1 MKPEPNMEL
10 LMDVQ
15 LPITVSFGRTR
26 LPLRDVLDLEP
37 GALIPLE
44 RAEGQLV
51 EIRVNR
57 SVIGYGEV
65 VAVDGQYGIRI
76 QRLAKAG

>member
-26 LPLRDVLDLEP
+26 MALRDVLELES
-37 GALIPLE
+37 GSLIPLE
-44 RAEGQLV
+44 RSEGQLV

-76 QRLAKAG
+76 QRLAKPA